1 MTTPLRL
8 SVRPELCYFNCWFQK
23 VLGLTNHSEDEANAI
38 ESFVFCNDKA
48 LSILEPTAETYLFQK
63 VDESRIPEAS
73 SLFRLLWHCLGK
85 VDNGVVRVCVVH
97 VVGMVRIIV
106 DLDVLWF

>member
-1 MTTPLRL
+1 M
-8 SVRPELCYFNCWFQK
+8 
-23 VLGLTNHSEDEANAI
+23 LGLKKHSEDEANAI

-48 LSILEPTAETYLFQK
+48 LSILEPTAETHLFQK

-73 SLFRLLWHCLGK
+73 SLFGLLWHCLGK